1 MNFYQFR
8 QQRLAKATRA
18 FNARGITVKRCEQC
32 QLPLY
37 ACICNWKPSVKC
49 QLEVI
54 LIMHSDEIL
63 KPSNTGHLISEVLGD
78 NCHLFE
84 WSRTEPAAELL
95 QLLNQKDRQY
105 AILFPPPLEQARQP
119 SRPITIA
126 PTIEEL
132 QAQSPEKKLTL
143 VVLDGTWRQC
153 KRMFNQSQWLYHI
166 PCFDLDVS
174 QQAQYK
180 LRKSVEAHQLATAE
194 AAALAFAQWQQI
206 EAAHVL
212 QNYFAI
218 FNQHYA
224 ASKLNVIPQLSHEHS
239 FLQNYLDKSVSS

>member
-18 FNARGITVKRCEQC
+18 FNARGITVKRCQQC
-32 QLPLY
+32 QLPVY
-37 ACICNWKPSVKC
+37 ACICQWKPSVKSE
-49 QLEVI
+49 LEVI

-84 WSRTEPAAELL
+84 WSRTEPEEKLL
-95 QLLNQKDRQY
+95 QLLNNKNRQY
-105 AILFPPPLEQARQP
+105 AILFPPPLEQVRQP

-126 PTIEEL
+126 PTIDEI
-132 QAQSPEKKLTL
+132 QAKSPEKKLTL
-143 VVLDGTWRQC
+143 VILDGTWRQC

-180 LRKSVEAHQLATAE
+180 LRKSAEAHQLATAE
-194 AAALAFAQWQQI
+194 AAALAFAQWQQC
-206 EAAHVL
+206 ETAMVL
-212 QNYFAI
+212 QHYFEV

-224 ASKLNVIPQLSHEHS
+224 ASKLNVTPTLSAAHDE
-239 FLQNYLDKSVSS
+239 LKPYLAR